1 MKRTADAKDL
11 GFGPMQEA
19 AQAYFGKVNGTN
31 VELGESY
38 RGLARC
44 QLEMWGFASRRAQ
57 AYLELPA
64 RMSRCRTMAEIQQEQ
79 MRFAQQASQQY
90 LESTRRFAQA
100 WQAAF
105 VSPFAAAMPRRGAK
119 PEQAKATERD
129 FIAIEEKPVR
139 VEKVR
144 ARVKPRVV
152 KVGGQYRDDRHVA

>member
-1 MKRTADAKDL
+1 MKRTADTKDL

-31 VELGESY
+31 VELGQSC

-64 RMSRCRTMAEIQQEQ
+64 RMSRCRTMAEVQQEQ

-90 LESTRRFAQA
+90 LESTRRFAEA

-105 VSPFAAAMPRRGAK
+105 LSPFTASVPRGSAK
-119 PEQAKATERD
+119 SEQAGSTARD
-129 FIAIEEKPVR
+129 FIAIEDKPVR

-144 ARVKPRVV
+144 TRIKPRVV
-152 KVGGQYRDDRHVA
+152 KPGTQYREDRHVA